1 MAGGMATLTHVTQHP
16 RTHGALA
23 DGDAMV
29 FRPGPD
35 IAAALAAGRA
45 ARRAGAARAGCST
58 CSSSRHGTCSVI
70 GATLI
75 PRPHHQGQTR
85 DLPDVL
91 ARPGTACWRHER
103 IHCESRSQQAG
114 QVPSTVPSGRGLDAG
129 RCRRGRARRRGQAV
143 PEETRLH
150 LTSYRHAC
158 SRRRDDYGESR
169 KGIDRY

>member
-1 MAGGMATLTHVTQHP
+1 MTVRITGIAGSLRRESFNRKLLHAAAHEMP
-16 RTHGALA
+16 HGAELTVW
-23 DGDAMV
+23 DGPRWLFDL
-29 FRPGPD
+29 FI
-35 IAAALAAGRA
+35 IA
-45 ARRAGAARAGCST
+45 
-58 CSSSRHGTCSVI
+58 HGTCSVI

-75 PRPHHQGQTR
+75 PWPHHQGQTR

-91 ARPGTACWRHER
+91 ARPGTACWRHEHN
-103 IHCESRSQQAG
+103 HCESRSQQVG